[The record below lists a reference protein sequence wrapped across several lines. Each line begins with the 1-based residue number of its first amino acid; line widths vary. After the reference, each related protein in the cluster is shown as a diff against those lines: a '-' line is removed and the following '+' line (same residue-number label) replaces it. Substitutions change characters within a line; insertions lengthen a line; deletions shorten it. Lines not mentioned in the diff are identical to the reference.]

1 MPCVCGGLGRFAWSC
16 WSSTWSG
23 GLQYALFYFSIII
36 VLDLS
41 LRVLALR
48 GLLVFVLRL
57 CLFVFV
63 GVCVRRFQ
71 RWLSSTHDKIDP

>member
-1 MPCVCGGLGRFAWSC
+1 M
-16 WSSTWSG
+16 
-23 GLQYALFYFSIII
+23 LFYFFIII

-71 RWLSSTHDKIDP
+71 RWFVLSRASKL